1 MIASCT
7 SRNIRYTQSVASY
20 EALLALEKKY
30 GKYDFI
36 SKTLHTNSSS
46 SESEDSASDY
56 REFNQDQTDDP
67 IDYAPECANE

>member
-7 SRNIRYTQSVASY
+7 SRDTRYTQSVASY

-56 REFNQDQTDDP
+56 MEFNKDQTDDA
-67 IDYAPECANE
+67 IDHAPECANE